1 MSGSVDYG
9 LGTLVRIDDEEFERI
24 YDEINQIELNQARED
39 QGRIFSMGVEIPS
52 NDEDDDR
59 FLTNA
64 ERDRMNVDTKAF
76 ENELRSFV

>member
-1 MSGSVDYG
+1 M
-9 LGTLVRIDDEEFERI
+9 RIDDEEFERI
-24 YDEINQIELNQARED
+24 YDEINQIELNQTRED

-64 ERDRMNVDTKAF
+64 ERDRMNADTKAF
-76 ENELRSFV
+76 ENELRSLCFDLLQIIWARN